1 MVSCDTCPVTH
12 TRVAKDLVW
21 CKGIVV
27 TPWDIDDPR
36 GPCPER
42 TKHESR
48 KVARPAPRHKA
59 AMDMCSEYGLVT
71 LAIDTLREWEST
83 LIDVL
88 EEEDADTILDI

>member
-1 MVSCDTCPVTH
+1 MNH
-12 TRVAKDLVW
+12 EKLQDLPQ
-21 CKGIVV
+21 GI
-27 TPWDIDDPR
+27 R
-36 GPCPER
+36 
-42 TKHESR
+42 
-48 KVARPAPRHKA
+48 A